1 MGGDS
6 NIASH
11 LLNRC
16 DAEGLSIGSNEL
28 TFSGSSFGLS
38 DEQAAS
44 EVEEDKRKTLRL
56 KKEMKLIRSKI
67 KLRHCFPYSDSYY
80 KPILVS
86 RSAFEA
92 VDDLDFPVVAPANPK
107 FVVIKLGRQ
116 VTKADTSK
124 GHDTCLV
131 LGNAILLLQ
140 DVVDLSMVESKE
152 FKDLMVMQGI
162 QSLQRVVANSEHM
175 KKYSSNLKKANQRA
189 NTLVGSRAPSRH
201 ISRRLVCHL
210 KELGTLTD
218 YPTWTSAAPSVE
230 LSDIPT
236 VYSPFILLGFNEEE
250 YMNQL
255 AEEENVSI
263 VIVDGTDKRE
273 DKGNELGEGDGERA
287 GGGNQDIPSEA

>member
-11 LLNRC
+11 LLNRA
-16 DAEGLSIGSNEL
+16 DTNSK
-28 TFSGSSFGLS
+28 
-38 DEQAAS
+38 
-44 EVEEDKRKTLRL
+44 EVD
-56 KKEMKLIRSKI
+56 MAPKLIPLGKKKTRAV
-67 KLRHCFPYSDSYY
+67 PYTPSVHDPTGGLA
-80 KPILVS
+80 KC
-86 RSAFEA
+86 A
-92 VDDLDFPVVAPANPK
+92 DFPNPK

-162 QSLQRVVANSEHM
+162 QSLQRVGANSEHM

-189 NTLVGSRAPSRH
+189 NTLV
-201 ISRRLVCHL
+201 
-210 KELGTLTD
+210 
-218 YPTWTSAAPSVE
+218 
-230 LSDIPT
+230 
-236 VYSPFILLGFNEEE
+236 GFNEEE